1 MCSTSTDCGIL
12 FRSLSVLG
20 WVFVP
25 KIIYDIMHKKASP
38 AVHVVPLSQ
47 SATSR
52 SATNRDTSNDVV
64 CSNCGNIVT
73 NGTSPNNN
81 QDNNTDDDD
90 DDDGKF
96 GERIITRSSKNEL
109 LKDNEK
115 LRKEL
120 NNLKST
126 VFSQTFDMKDPDTIM
141 HRHNSVEIQ
150 PFNVSVMPSLPF
162 IKESDHNDDDD
173 HVDVDNNAVEGN
185 GISEDDVDI

>member
-1 MCSTSTDCGIL
+1 
-12 FRSLSVLG
+12 
-20 WVFVP
+20 VFVP

-38 AVHVVPLSQ
+38 AVHVVPFSH

-52 SATNRDTSNDVV
+52 SATNRDTSNSGV

-73 NGTSPNNN
+73 NGASTNNN

-90 DDDGKF
+90 GKF
-96 GERIITRSSKNEL
+96 GERIMTRSSKIEL
-109 LKDNEK
+109 LKDNDR

-120 NNLKST
+120 NNLKSAA
-126 VFSQTFDMKDPDTIM
+126 FSQTFDMREQDTIM

-150 PFNVSVMPSLPF
+150 PFNVSVMPSLPSV
-162 IKESDHNDDDD
+162 KDSDDNDDD
-173 HVDVDNNAVEGN
+173 VDDNAVEGD